1 MPSVRLLVDFP
12 PVGTS
17 DTGLRPPLWAP
28 FQIYSQ
34 VSFPSHDAP
43 APTRGAPDR
52 GHGGHLIVRLSDD
65 LLFTTGPKPSVRYG
79 RITETKDK
87 L

>member
-1 MPSVRLLVDFP
+1 MPSVRLPVGFP

-34 VSFPSHDAP
+34 VSSPSHDVPSTHIGRNGPWTWRPPRRPVKRRPSAHH
-43 APTRGAPDR
+43 GAEALCP
-52 GHGGHLIVRLSDD
+52 VR
-65 LLFTTGPKPSVRYG
+65 
-79 RITETKDK
+79 KDH
-87 L
+87 